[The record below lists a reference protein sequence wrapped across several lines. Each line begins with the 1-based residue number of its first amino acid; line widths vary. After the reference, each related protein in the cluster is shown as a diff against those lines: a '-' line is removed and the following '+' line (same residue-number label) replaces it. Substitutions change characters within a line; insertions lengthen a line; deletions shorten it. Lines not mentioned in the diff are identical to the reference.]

1 MKNREKTIVIGV
13 RLRIPDKHLA
23 EEIARRQKRPLSS
36 YLRLV
41 IERDLESKRRGR
53 AA

>member
-13 RLRIPDKHLA
+13 RLRIPDKRLA
-23 EEIARRQKRPLSS
+23 EEIARRQRRPLSS

-41 IERDLESKRRGR
+41 IERDLSKRKGR